1 MAEQKSRKWIVWV
14 VVAVLA
20 FAALISLTTHRQ
32 AAPVVPVAAV
42 TRDNLISSI
51 SSNGKVEPVA
61 PTIAY
66 AQFPTFV
73 SEVKATEGQPVKKG
87 QLILV
92 LDSADVRSQ
101 LSQARAD
108 LITAESDLKNA
119 TGGGPPD
126 EIAQLQG
133 DLAKAQTQVATLTK
147 KQQDLQ
153 DLLAKKAATETE
165 VADNDAALA
174 NARTTVATIQQKQQA
189 LATRSSVNR
198 EASVLHVTQSRDT
211 IAALEQ
217 KIRSATVIAPSDGTL
232 YSLPVRKG
240 DYVKVGDTLAAMAD
254 LSHVRVRAF
263 IDEPDLGSLAENQ
276 AVQVTWDALPDKVWS
291 GKVEQVPK
299 QVVPRNSR
307 SVGEVL
313 CSVDNSKMQLLP
325 NVNVEVRI
333 VIHDVRDAVAVPRAA
348 VRSLKGQRF
357 VFLYDGAAVH
367 RRDIQVGVASSAN
380 YQVLSGLQV
389 GDRVAEPPTGVELE
403 DGMKIRATEAK

>member
-211 IAALEQ
+211 IAALEH

>member
-1 MAEQKSRKWIVWV
+1 
-14 VVAVLA
+14 
-20 FAALISLTTHRQ
+20 
-32 AAPVVPVAAV
+32 
-42 TRDNLISSI
+42 
-51 SSNGKVEPVA
+51 
-61 PTIAY
+61 
-66 AQFPTFV
+66 
-73 SEVKATEGQPVKKG
+73 VKKG

-92 LDSADVRSQ
+92 LDSADIRSQ

-108 LITAESDLKNA
+108 LISAQSDLKNA

-126 EIAQLQG
+126 ELAQLQG
-133 DLAKAQTQVATLTK
+133 DLSKAQTQVATLEQ

-153 DLLAKKAATETE
+153 QLLAKKAATETE
-165 VADNDAALA
+165 VADNNAALA
-174 NARTTVATIQQKQQA
+174 NERTTVATIQEKQQA
-189 LATRSSVNR
+189 LAARSSVNR
-198 EASVLHVTQSRDT
+198 EASELHVTQSRDT
-211 IAALEQ
+211 IAALEE

-276 AVQVTWDALPDKVWS
+276 AVQVTWDALPDKIWS
-291 GKVEQVPK
+291 GKVEQLPK

-348 VRSLKGQRF
+348 VRSQKGQRY
-357 VFLYDGAAVH
+357 VFLYDGDAVH

-389 GDRVAEPPTGVELE
+389 GDRVAEPPAGVELE

>member
-1 MAEQKSRKWIVWV
+1 MAEQKPRRWIVWV
-14 VVAVLA
+14 VVGVLA

-32 AAPVVPVAAV
+32 AAPVVPVATVGRADV
-42 TRDNLISSI
+42 LASI

-73 SEVKATEGQPVKKG
+73 SEVKATEGQTVKKG

-92 LDSADVRSQ
+92 LDSADIRSQ

-108 LITAESDLKNA
+108 LITAQNDLRNA

-126 EIAQLQG
+126 ELAQLKG
-133 DLAKAQTQVATLTK
+133 DLAKAQTQVATLEK

-153 DLLAKKAATETE
+153 ALLAKKAATETE

-174 NARTTVATIQQKQQA
+174 NARTTVATLQQKQQA
-189 LATRSSVNR
+189 MATRAGVNR
-198 EASVLHVTQSRDT
+198 EASELHVTQSRDT
-211 IAALEQ
+211 IASLEQ
-217 KIRSATVIAPSDGTL
+217 KIQSATVIAQSDGTL

-254 LSHVRVRAF
+254 LSKVRVRAF

-276 AVQVTWDALPDKVWS
+276 AVQVTWDALPDKMWT
-291 GKVEQVPK
+291 GQVEQVPK

-313 CSVDNSKMQLLP
+313 CSVNNAKMELLP
-325 NVNVEVRI
+325 NINVEVRI
-333 VIHDVRDAVAVPRAA
+333 VVHDVRDAVAVPRAA
-348 VRSLKGQRF
+348 VRSQKGQRYVF
-357 VFLYDGAAVH
+357 VYDGDAVH
-367 RRDIQVGVASSAN
+367 RRDIQVGVASPAN
-380 YQVLSGLQV
+380 YQVLSGLQS
-389 GDRVAEPPTGVELE
+389 GDRVAEPPAGVELE

>member
-198 EASVLHVTQSRDT
+198 EASVLHETQSRDT

-389 GDRVAEPPTGVELE
+389 GDRVAVPPTGVELE